1 MSLGTSPA
9 TFSQRAALLT
19 LPQSLTSFLHSSV
32 LFLGCP
38 NAYFILH
45 DTWLREKGWRQDRVG
60 YKLLPIVGKQEG
72 AERGVRLLVHAS
84 GSSGRVREKSR
95 TVVTCGLSVHL
106 GNGR

>member
-1 MSLGTSPA
+1 M
-9 TFSQRAALLT
+9 
-19 LPQSLTSFLHSSV
+19 
-32 LFLGCP
+32 
-38 NAYFILH
+38 
-45 DTWLREKGWRQDRVG
+45 G

-84 GSSGRVREKSR
+84 GSSGRVCEKSR